1 MKMAQLLSFW
11 LVPQIFCSVKSF
23 RGKKK
28 LNNKIISKQLCP
40 AILLI
45 TCMASGRKNKR
56 WPACSQSCY
65 RLRNRKRWTEITLKR
80 ADKEDPQDGDFWQ
93 QEEVLIFTDVPLQNR
108 QKALAADMNRFPPR
122 RHLGQLSL
130 IHVSKLRKPSTTVI
144 EDCGRLRHPSADQMY
159 RFVRLIG

>member
-1 MKMAQLLSFW
+1 MAQVLSFW

-23 RGKKK
+23 WGKKK

-65 RLRNRKRWTEITLKR
+65 RLRNRKRWTEITLKW

-93 QEEVLIFTDVPLQNR
+93 QEEVLIFPDVPLQNR
-108 QKALAADMNRFPPR
+108 QSLGSRHEQVPSEKASRPAEPDPCVKTEKAID
-122 RHLGQLSL
+122 
-130 IHVSKLRKPSTTVI
+130 
-144 EDCGRLRHPSADQMY
+144 DCD
-159 RFVRLIG
+159 